1 MSTVQDP
8 RKTWLATGS
17 LLTVWWRMLGSGAEI
32 APCLRLWLLFTCL
45 SPFGRG
51 KGPVCSQ
58 LALLWYLLNPLFRE
72 WARFGVRAFRGKFL
86 CFSFLAIPQFR
97 LLSHISSLRL
107 SSGHSGAVLSLSMQ
121 PMPPCPAP
129 GSRWWPMRV
138 WATSPLGVAV
148 RLMFCGFC
156 FFFLSVMLPSE
167 IPKLP
172 TDLFMRGLSAVWKVL
187 LLHDSLPRTGLYP

>member
-1 MSTVQDP
+1 MTRCLASTVP
-8 RKTWLATGS
+8 GGPCV
-17 LLTVWWRMLGSGAEI
+17 LLTSPVLPLGFPGVPRECRLRCAVCLLWGADEI
-32 APCLRLWLLFTCL
+32 AAALCLWDSGGPKPASLPL
-45 SPFGRG
+45 SGE
-51 KGPVCSQ
+51 GPVRSQ
-58 LALLWYLLNPLFRE
+58 LCLLS
-72 WARFGVRAFRGKFL
+72 FGICSILCSVSGPGLGLEPFAGNFSL

-156 FFFLSVMLPSE
+156 FFFSQLCCPLRFQNSPQTCS
-167 IPKLP
+167 
-172 TDLFMRGLSAVWKVL
+172 
-187 LLHDSLPRTGLYP
+187 